1 MMGNLNTRELE
12 RLVDQGAVDTVV
24 TVFPDMIGRFLG
36 KRITGHFFREEVIER
51 GMHMCDYLLACDM
64 EMDPV
69 PGYAFTS
76 WDTGYGDFHAVPDM
90 TTLRLVP
97 WLEKTAL
104 VVCDLF
110 DTRTHE
116 PISIAPRQI
125 LAQQVERA
133 RAHGFTAKLGS
144 ELEFYVF
151 RGSYEQAKA
160 RHYHDLEPFGWY
172 IEDYHILQSTKEE
185 GFIRAIRN
193 GMDAAGVP
201 VEFSKGEWGP
211 GQHEINL
218 RYAEAME
225 MADRHSIYKHGAKEI
240 GAQHD
245 VALTFMAKW
254 DERHAGSS
262 CHIHSSLWNTGSG
275 EAVFFDS
282 TAGEPSETF
291 RRWLGGQIAHAAELT
306 LFFAPFINSY
316 KRYQA
321 GSFAPTRLAWSVDNR
336 TVGFRIIGHGPSV
349 RVENRIPGADANP
362 YLAFAATIA
371 AGLDGI
377 ENGLDPGDAFEGDA
391 YKAGALPSVPKTLP
405 EAIAA
410 LESSSFARRAFGD
423 DVVEHYLH
431 AARTEVQKFNNVVT
445 CWERE
450 RHFERT

>member
-1 MMGNLNTRELE
+1 MGHLDRGELE
-12 RLVDQGAVDTVV
+12 RLVGQGDVDTVV

-36 KRITGHFFREEVIER
+36 KRITGHFFLEEVADR
-51 GMHMCDYLLACDM
+51 GMHLCDYLLACDM

-69 PGYAFTS
+69 PGYAFAS
-76 WDTGYGDFHAVPDM
+76 WDEGYGDFHAVPDM
-90 TTLRLVP
+90 ATLRLVP
-97 WLEKTAL
+97 WIEKTAL
-104 VVCDLF
+104 VICDLF
-110 DTRTHE
+110 DE
-116 PISIAPRQI
+116 EKQQPISIAPRQV
-125 LAQQVERA
+125 LARQQQRA
-133 RAHGFTAKLGS
+133 REQGYLVKLGS

-160 RHYHDLEPFGWY
+160 RHFHDLEPYGWF

-185 GFIRAIRN
+185 VFIRAIRN

-254 DERHAGSS
+254 DENMAGSS
-262 CHIHSSLWNTGSG
+262 CHLHSSLWHAKSG
-275 EAVFFDS
+275 EPAFFDRG
-282 TAGEPSETF
+282 TNGPSQVF
-291 RRWLGGQIAHAAELT
+291 RGWLGGQIAHAAELA
-306 LFFAPFINSY
+306 LFYAPFINSY

-321 GSFAPTRLAWSVDNR
+321 GSFAPTRLAWSFDNR
-336 TVGFRIIGHGPSV
+336 TVGFRVIGRGPSV

-362 YLAFAATIA
+362 YIAFAATIA

-377 ENGLDPGDAFEGDA
+377 ENRIDPGDAFQGDA
-391 YKAGALPSVPKTLP
+391 YKAETLP
-405 EAIAA
+405 CVPNTLSDAIEA
-410 LESSSFARRAFGD
+410 LEASSFARHALGD
-423 DVVEHYLH
+423 DVVDHYLH
-431 AARTEVQKFNNVVT
+431 AARVEVQKFNEVVT